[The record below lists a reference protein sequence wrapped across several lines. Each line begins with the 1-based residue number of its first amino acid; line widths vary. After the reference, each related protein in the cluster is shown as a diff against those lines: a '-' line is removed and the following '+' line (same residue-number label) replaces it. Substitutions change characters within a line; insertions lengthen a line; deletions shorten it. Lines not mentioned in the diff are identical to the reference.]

1 MIFTY
6 LGRIFGYMALT
17 FGAVIL
23 FETHYDDEGFL
34 FALYFQSKP
43 EWLYAVSFIGVGLAV
58 GILAELST
66 VVHRTPE

>member
-6 LGRIFGYMALT
+6 LGKLFGYMALT

-23 FETHYDDEGFL
+23 FNIFNGEGFIP
-34 FALYFQSKP
+34 AYYFQSKP
-43 EWLYAVSFIGVGLAV
+43 EWLYALSFIGAGLGV